1 MNAATA
7 SPLALAQAF
16 LADVAT
22 TEALPG
28 NEDLSRHLSQAVRDL
43 QSHSVRE
50 EALRSLGEAL
60 RLASQPPTK
69 VLRFVSHQTT
79 ASQPPAQTKDRS
91 AFARHLAAVVQ
102 RQRLGM
108 LAQVARV
115 LVLDAMKGAQA

>member
-1 MNAATA
+1 MNAATT

-43 QSHSVRE
+43 QSLSVRE
-50 EALRSLGEAL
+50 EALRSLGQAL
-60 RLASQPPTK
+60 RLAS
-69 VLRFVSHQTT
+69 L
-79 ASQPPAQTKDRS
+79 PPAQVKDRS
-91 AFARHLAAVVQ
+91 VLDRHLAAVAQ

-115 LVLDAMKGAQA
+115 LVLDALKGAQA

>member
-1 MNAATA
+1 MSAATT

-50 EALRSLGEAL
+50 EALRSLAKGRGAL
-60 RLASQPPTK
+60 
-69 VLRFVSHQTT
+69 
-79 ASQPPAQTKDRS
+79 
-91 AFARHLAAVVQ
+91 ARHLDAVAQ

-115 LVLDAMKGAQA
+115 LVLDALKGAQA